1 MSGHHRLIRTQLNY
15 ILFHQVPRSTLTVW
29 SSFYDTVDV
38 AGLMKTLRAVGMER
52 VFIDVPAGLNC
63 QIKHFDEDF

>member
-1 MSGHHRLIRTQLNY
+1 
-15 ILFHQVPRSTLTVW
+15 VW

-63 QIKHFDEDF
+63 QIKHFDEEF